1 MNEAP
6 YNVDFSMCNA
16 SASAGE
22 HHWFQR
28 IIESNFMKTIAELLM
43 KGELDKIKKYLHH
56 RDKPS

>member
-1 MNEAP
+1 MWNFRC
-6 YNVDFSMCNA
+6 VTS

-28 IIESNFMKTIAELLM
+28 IIGSSFMKTIAELLM
-43 KGELDKIKKYLHH
+43 EGELDKIKKYLHH